1 MRFHETVKKA
11 ALGLA
16 VLGLFLGA
24 TAIRAETVP
33 LLGFN
38 VAYEG
43 RTYDA
48 TADRTTFTYTVSG
61 TGAGTLDRFTLGL
74 PICGNPIILS
84 SYSPAGS
91 ATIGED
97 PSSFILGI
105 TWAQALGASDTQTYS
120 LVYEGNILE
129 GSIDVAVVRGTTFE
143 QGSITGPSCKR
154 STPTNCVSQPVTVS
168 LCAGQF
174 TDVGTVTVT
183 NTATKLFVKIQLTAA
198 GWELTE
204 THVAAA
210 TSLAG
215 IPASKKGNPKIGN
228 FPYSSPHAGVTEF
241 TYEIPLGDWTAGTQ
255 LLIAAHGVV
264 ETTGQNETAWGASC
278 PGDIGVGFPGGSWAT
293 YFPYTVQTVGVNCS
307 E

>member
-1 MRFHETVKKA
+1 MMRFHETVKKA
-11 ALGLA
+11 ILGLA

-24 TAIRAETVP
+24 TAARAETVP

-48 TADRTTFTYTVSG
+48 TGNQTTFTYTVTG
-61 TGAGTLDRFTLGL
+61 TGAGTLDSFTLGL
-74 PICGNPIILS
+74 PICGNPLVLEG
-84 SYSPAGS
+84 YSPAG
-91 ATIGED
+91 ATIGEE
-97 PSSFILGI
+97 PNTFILGI
-105 TWAQALGASDTQTYS
+105 TWNQSLGANDTQTYS
-120 LVYEGNILE
+120 LVYEDNILE
-129 GSIDVAVVRGTTFE
+129 GSVDVAVVRGSTSE
-143 QGSITGPSCKR
+143 QGFITGPSCQR
-154 STPTNCVSQPVTVS
+154 GTPPNCELTPVTVS

-174 TDVGTVTVT
+174 TDVGSVVIT
-183 NTATKLFVKIQLTAA
+183 NNATKLFVKVQLDAA

-204 THVAAA
+204 SHVAAA

-228 FPYSSPHAGVTEF
+228 FPYSSPHTGVTSF

-255 LLIAAHGVV
+255 LLIAVHGVV

-278 PGDIGVGFPGGSWAT
+278 PGDVGVGFPGGSWAT

>member
-1 MRFHETVKKA
+1 MFCTETVKKA

-24 TAIRAETVP
+24 TAVRAETVP

-48 TADRTTFTYTVSG
+48 GTNRTTFTYTVTG

-74 PICGNPIILS
+74 PICGNPIVLQ
-84 SYSPAGS
+84 SYSPTES

-97 PSSFILGI
+97 PTSFILGI
-105 TWAQALGASDTQTYS
+105 TWAQALGATGSQTYS
-120 LVYEGNILE
+120 LVYQGDILE
-129 GSIDVAVVRGTTFE
+129 GSIDVAVMRGNTFE

-154 STPTNCVSQPVTVS
+154 GTTTNCKAAPVTFS

-174 TDVGTVTVT
+174 TDIGSVVVT
-183 NTATKLFVKIQLTAA
+183 NSATKLFVNIQLDVA

-215 IPASKKGNPKIGN
+215 IPATKKGNPKVGN
-228 FPYSSPHAGVTEF
+228 FPYSSPHNGATSF
-241 TYEIPLGDWTAGTQ
+241 TYEIPLGNWTAGTQ
-255 LLIAAHGVV
+255 LLIAAHGAV

-278 PGDIGVGFPGGSWAT
+278 PGDIGVDFASGSWAT